1 MNSKRDYQY
10 LELFRNKFLI
20 YKYSPL
26 CIMSDFLE
34 HTGFTGLMSF
44 DCPTCCLSRGLFYFI
59 FLLGIADGLYGNYTT
74 WWHLWCFF
82 FTALRGLYGNYT
94 TWWPLW
100 EFFSAALCGLYGNY
114 TTWWP
119 IWEFFFAALRG
130 LYGNCTT
137 WWPLWK
143 FFFAALRGLY
153 GNFFTICG
161 LHGNFF
167 LRLAAFMEIFLT
179 IVGLYGNF
187 FLHFCCPQDLRVSQG
202 CPHASSKGEV
212 GSGMPSHPRHPG
224 GRFTRVDK
232 VHLPLT

>member
-10 LELFRNKFLI
+10 LEL
-20 YKYSPL
+20 SPL

-34 HTGFTGLMSF
+34 HTGFTGLISF

-82 FTALRGLYGNYT
+82 FTALR
-94 TWWPLW
+94 
-100 EFFSAALCGLYGNY
+100 GLYGNY

-212 GSGMPSHPRHPG
+212 GSGMPSHPRQPG
-224 GRFTRVDK
+224 DRFVHVTK
-232 VHLPLT
+232 VHPPLT

>member
-26 CIMSDFLE
+26 CVMSDFLE

-74 WWHLWCFF
+74 WW
-82 FTALRGLYGNYT
+82 
-94 TWWPLW
+94 
-100 EFFSAALCGLYGNY
+100 
-114 TTWWP
+114 P

-143 FFFAALRGLY
+143 FFFAALHGLY